1 MAEVAVKTK
10 LEVGFSFFKK
20 IAYLFIFGCAD
31 SLLLRGLSLA
41 VESGGYC
48 SCCVCASHCD
58 GFSCRRAWTPGTWV
72 Q

>member
-31 SLLLRGLSLA
+31 SLLLNLAFSLGLPS
-41 VESGGYC
+41 
-48 SCCVCASHCD
+48 
-58 GFSCRRAWTPGTWV
+58 
-72 Q
+72 